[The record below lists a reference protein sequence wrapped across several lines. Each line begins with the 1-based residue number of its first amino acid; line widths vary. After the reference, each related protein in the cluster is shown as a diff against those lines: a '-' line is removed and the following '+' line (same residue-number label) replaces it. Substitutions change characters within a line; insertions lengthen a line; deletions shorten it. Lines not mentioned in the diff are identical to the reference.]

1 MGGGG
6 GGSSAGG
13 GAKAANV
20 SKKKTQSKT
29 NCVVCKCT
37 TNKVPSNREGAVQCG
52 VCDCWWH
59 PKCAQLSTEKFEM
72 IAKWTEDGS
81 QSPWKCQSCDNAGA
95 KLLKMVTVLSSR
107 VGENEKKLEVQA
119 GRMDRVEDKSKLQD
133 SRLDSQGR
141 EIKELKEQLA
151 KLGDM
156 GGPSVVREMD
166 ERSLKENNLVFHRV
180 LEAGEE
186 DARKRIDYDK
196 GTIQQLLN
204 VLEVDIGVEQHTK
217 FARRLG
223 PRTGDTEGEERR
235 VPRPLLVGF
244 THRHHTEL
252 ILENSWKL
260 SEADNMAIRTV
271 SVVRDLTLRQRAG
284 EKEMHKEAARKN
296 LSRSQENLE
305 GNMAFKIVG
314 RRGAKREILAP
325 LRVGEEINME
335 GEVTWVNESEGGAAG
350 GRRIA
355 RGGRQLGPSA
365 ATYPNCLVLGRKGGG
380 GTTMGQSL
388 GTALGQRPNQN
399 TAFGRGGGRGCGG
412 GITADRPGGSRE
424 QQAEEGRWITAGRGG
439 SARARDS
446 SRSPPI
452 RRGPP
457 EKKLDFRASPETVH
471 ARDIPLTT
479 DLKSQNMYKLL
490 AEEEEEEEEEEVVD
504 DVVVVV

>member
-107 VGENEKKLEVQA
+107 VGENEKKMEVQA

-180 LEAGEE
+180 LEAG
-186 DARKRIDYDK
+186 
-196 GTIQQLLN
+196 
-204 VLEVDIGVEQHTK
+204 
-217 FARRLG
+217 
-223 PRTGDTEGEERR
+223 
-235 VPRPLLVGF
+235 
-244 THRHHTEL
+244 
-252 ILENSWKL
+252 
-260 SEADNMAIRTV
+260 
-271 SVVRDLTLRQRAG
+271 
-284 EKEMHKEAARKN
+284 
-296 LSRSQENLE
+296 
-305 GNMAFKIVG
+305 
-314 RRGAKREILAP
+314 
-325 LRVGEEINME
+325 
-335 GEVTWVNESEGGAAG
+335 
-350 GRRIA
+350 
-355 RGGRQLGPSA
+355 
-365 ATYPNCLVLGRKGGG
+365 
-380 GTTMGQSL
+380 
-388 GTALGQRPNQN
+388 
-399 TAFGRGGGRGCGG
+399 
-412 GITADRPGGSRE
+412 
-424 QQAEEGRWITAGRGG
+424 
-439 SARARDS
+439 
-446 SRSPPI
+446 
-452 RRGPP
+452 
-457 EKKLDFRASPETVH
+457 
-471 ARDIPLTT
+471 
-479 DLKSQNMYKLL
+479 
-490 AEEEEEEEEEEVVD
+490 
-504 DVVVVV
+504 